1 MEEMKIP
8 KRKNIGC
15 FRNLFSNLLRR
26 SDYLRYAVT
35 SSTKKISE
43 DLFNQFYIT
52 KNYQLFCPLS
62 NLWDLCIS
70 YT

>member
-1 MEEMKIP
+1 MEEMKNENVKTSAALEI
-8 KRKNIGC
+8 
-15 FRNLFSNLLRR
+15 FFSNLLRR

-35 SSTKKISE
+35 SPKISQ

-52 KNYQLFCPLS
+52 KNYQLFCPHS

>member
-1 MEEMKIP
+1 MEEMKNENVKTSAALEI
-8 KRKNIGC
+8 
-15 FRNLFSNLLRR
+15 FFSNLLRR

-52 KNYQLFCPLS
+52 KNYQLFCPHS